1 MLSQQPIHPTPNLS
15 TLNLTKL
22 PVQLQIELIDFYE
35 FLLTKYQLTT
45 EIQQTEPNTK
55 FKNFLAHSIQVPE
68 LKTWTREELH
78 ER

>member
-1 MLSQQPIHPTPNLS
+1 MLSQQQTLTTPQFSNI
-15 TLNLTKL
+15 NLTKL

-45 EIQQTEPNTK
+45 EIQPTEQNTK
-55 FKNFLAHSIQVPE
+55 FKNFLAHPIQVPE